1 MARRHTI
8 GIALGLAVIAAD
20 QLTKWWIAA
29 WVMQPPR
36 RIPVLPFFD
45 LVLAWNRGISF
56 GMFDAGSVWGPW
68 LLSGIALVIV
78 GFLGVWF
85 RRAEMLSTTLALG
98 LIMGGA
104 LGNVIDRV
112 RLGAVIDFIDLH
124 AGGYHWPAFNVAD
137 AAITVGAVLLIVE
150 TLFSPARKK
159 RNIEDT

>member
-20 QLTKWWIAA
+20 QLTKWWIAV

-78 GFLGVWF
+78 GCLGVWV

-112 RLGAVIDFIDLH
+112 RLGAVTDFIDLH

-137 AAITVGAVLLIVE
+137 AAITVGAILLIVE
-150 TLFSPARKK
+150 TLFSRERKK
-159 RNIEDT
+159 RNI